1 MMPLRHYFDGTNGVA
16 IEGDVPVSML
26 VSSDKRPDAVETMY
40 FRYSDRFFDKSA
52 CSYDHELAMMSLGM
66 SMSAFTY
73 KVSGD
78 KYIRSLLNTI
88 GCDDRSIK
96 THKYEI
102 TKASDDSCAY
112 AFAAKALGDGWHLIP
127 VVIRSHHYGGEWVS
141 NAHVF
146 SDKYPGYAAGFKS
159 AADKVYSALRKY
171 ISEQKLD
178 KSKLKIWVVGFSRG
192 GAISNNLG
200 HLLNSGLGIKK
211 DNIFVY
217 TFAAPN
223 TVEDKNWVYYDN
235 IFNVLS
241 EMDVVPRVPLRS
253 WGFRRFGTDLRL
265 PCESRRGTEC
275 YTERLGAMRE
285 RFAEIMQAID
295 TPDNTYEPYK
305 EQEKVLDM
313 LIAYSDKLFPSLDKY
328 AQDGYQSFIMD
339 YMSGKIYGSAVDM
352 RRFIRFLVDGDEEFA
367 EELCGM
373 LEQWDSMGAMQKA
386 QSIGGLNLKITS
398 MLKKHLSGD
407 TAPALEMLSLG
418 LGVLAHYAARLTAD
432 KVTKSGQDNYYELL
446 IRLAVDAYHV
456 AEHSPV
462 LMQHWPEV
470 YLAWLLSGDEKT
482 LYRTDGYRRL
492 TIK

>member
-1 MMPLRHYFDGTNGVA
+1 
-16 IEGDVPVSML
+16 
-26 VSSDKRPDAVETMY
+26 
-40 FRYSDRFFDKSA
+40 
-52 CSYDHELAMMSLGM
+52 
-66 SMSAFTY
+66 
-73 KVSGD
+73 
-78 KYIRSLLNTI
+78 
-88 GCDDRSIK
+88 
-96 THKYEI
+96 
-102 TKASDDSCAY
+102 
-112 AFAAKALGDGWHLIP
+112 
-127 VVIRSHHYGGEWVS
+127 
-141 NAHVF
+141 
-146 SDKYPGYAAGFKS
+146 
-159 AADKVYSALRKY
+159 
-171 ISEQKLD
+171 
-178 KSKLKIWVVGFSRG
+178 
-192 GAISNNLG
+192 
-200 HLLNSGLGIKK
+200 
-211 DNIFVY
+211 
-217 TFAAPN
+217 
-223 TVEDKNWVYYDN
+223 
-235 IFNVLS
+235 
-241 EMDVVPRVPLRS
+241 
-253 WGFRRFGTDLRL
+253 
-265 PCESRRGTEC
+265 
-275 YTERLGAMRE
+275 MRE